1 MSNDEG
7 SLRGKGLGAM
17 LPSSGNPFQPAG
29 GSAPKPANVDPAAAP
44 DLSPE
49 ELSRLFPDGPA
60 PSLMNAETG
69 GGDEGLPAWISGAPA
84 EATSYSVPAAAGAV
98 VVTENV
104 APEAAMELPIAERPT
119 GRQMFDPEIMFYGLE
134 IKPDE
139 IGPQA
144 VRYEEAKAL
153 DTDEGQLKLFISDD
167 LLMKTWSD
175 VAELEAEIVNSRRV
189 SSVPGNELLD
199 RLRNARNLLLNGRDK
214 YEEAQQEISRVH
226 FFFTRI
232 RKIEV
237 YEEPPFIFGWVV
249 ATLVMVAVG
258 FASSNNLT
266 NLTEPLFSLLITML
280 KIQDLPTFTGIVFWI
295 SVWFGALGGVTG
307 AFYSL
312 WKHVADKKDYNPEF
326 ANWYYTNPIM
336 GLVMG
341 AFAFI
346 FSNVGVVTFTSPLA
360 IFVIAFALGF
370 QQNLLF
376 GLLQGVIDRF
386 LPSDRSKSKPA
397 EEE

>member
-29 GSAPKPANVDPAAAP
+29 GAPKAANVDPAAAP
-44 DLSPE
+44 DLTPE

-69 GGDEGLPAWISGAPA
+69 GGGDEGLPAWITGAPA
-84 EATSYSVPAAAGAV
+84 AATTSSTMPTAGAV
-98 VVTENV
+98 VVTEDV

-144 VRYEEAKAL
+144 TRYEEAKAL
-153 DTDEGQLKLFISDD
+153 DTDEGQLKLFVSDD

-175 VAELEAEIVNSRRV
+175 VAELEAEIVNSRRI
-189 SSVPGNELLD
+189 SGAPGNELLD

-214 YEEAQQEISRVH
+214 YEEAQQEIARVH
-226 FFFTRI
+226 FRFTRI

-237 YEEPPFIFGWVV
+237 YEEAPFVFGWVI
-249 ATLVMVAVG
+249 ATLVLVVVG
-258 FASSNNLT
+258 FANINNLT
-266 NLTEPLFSLLITML
+266 AFTEPIFQALKSVLQIEDQSTFS
-280 KIQDLPTFTGIVFWI
+280 GAVFWS
-295 SVWFGALGGVTG
+295 SVWFGAAGGVTG
-307 AFYSL
+307 AFYAL
-312 WKHVADKKDYNPEF
+312 WTHVANKKDYDPEF
-326 ANWYYTNPIM
+326 AIWYYTNPIM
-336 GLVMG
+336 GLLMG
-341 AFAFI
+341 AFAFM
-346 FSNVGVVTFTSPLA
+346 FSNVGVVTFASPLA
-360 IFVIAFALGF
+360 IFIIAFALGF
-370 QQNLLF
+370 QQNLFF
-376 GLLQGVIDRF
+376 GLINGLIKRL
-386 LPSDRSKSKPA
+386 LPTDDKDKPA
-397 EEE
+397 EA

>member
-17 LPSSGNPFQPAG
+17 LPSSGNPFES
-29 GSAPKPANVDPAAAP
+29 SAPKPANVDPAAAP

-69 GGDEGLPAWISGAPA
+69 GADEGLPAWISGAPA

-119 GRQMFDPEIMFYGLE
+119 GRQMFDPEIMFYGIE

-144 VRYEEAKAL
+144 ARYEEAKAL
-153 DTDEGQLKLFISDD
+153 ETDEGQLKLFVSDD

-175 VAELEAEIVNSRRV
+175 VAELEAEVVNSRRI
-189 SSVPGNELLD
+189 SGAPGNELLD

-214 YEEAQQEISRVH
+214 YEEAQQEIARVH
-226 FFFTRI
+226 FRFTRI
-232 RKIEV
+232 RKIEA
-237 YEEPPFIFGWVV
+237 YEEAPFVFGWVI
-249 ATLVMVAVG
+249 ATLVMVVVG
-258 FASSNNLT
+258 FANINGLT
-266 NLTEPLFSLLITML
+266 TFTEPIFAALKSVLQIEDQSTFS
-280 KIQDLPTFTGIVFWI
+280 GVVFWS
-295 SVWFGALGGVTG
+295 SVWFGAAGGVTG
-307 AFYSL
+307 AFYAL
-312 WKHVADKKDYNPEF
+312 WTHVANKKDYDPEF
-326 ANWYYTNPIM
+326 AIWYYTNPIM
-336 GLVMG
+336 GLLMG
-341 AFAFI
+341 AFAFM
-346 FSNVGVVTFTSPLA
+346 FSNVGVVTFASPLA
-360 IFVIAFALGF
+360 IFIIAFALGF
-370 QQNLLF
+370 QQNLFF
-376 GLLQGVIDRF
+376 GLINGLIKRL
-386 LPSDRSKSKPA
+386 LPTEDKEKAA
-397 EEE
+397 EA